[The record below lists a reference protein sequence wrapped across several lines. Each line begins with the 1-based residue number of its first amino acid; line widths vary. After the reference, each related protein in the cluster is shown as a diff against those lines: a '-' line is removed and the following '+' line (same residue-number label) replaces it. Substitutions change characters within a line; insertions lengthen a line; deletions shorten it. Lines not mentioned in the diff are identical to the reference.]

1 MIKYFNLIEKYYPKV
16 NKEELIKLGQLY
28 DLYEQLNKKINLI
41 SRKDFENFY
50 LHHVIHSLSLLKFIN
65 NRKLKIVDLGTGGG
79 LPGLPLSIFLNN
91 CEFYLIDSIKKKID
105 CVNTIVDKLNI
116 NNIQTI
122 NSRVEDITIQ
132 SDIIIS
138 RATSNINNI
147 LMWTKNSIKKNG
159 FYLLLK
165 GGNVEK
171 ELINLKLNH
180 KIIELEN
187 IYSEEYFL
195 NKKIIKIYK

>member
-16 NKEELIKLGQLY
+16 NNEELDKLRKLY
-28 DLYEQLNKKINLI
+28 DLYKKLNKKINLI

-50 LHHVIHSLSLLKFIN
+50 LHHIIHSLSLLNFIN
-65 NRKLKIVDLGTGGG
+65 NKNLKIIDLGTGGG
-79 LPGLPLSIFLNN
+79 LPGLPLSIFLNK

-105 CVNTIVDKLNI
+105 CVNTIIDELNI
-116 NNIQTI
+116 NNIYTI
-122 NSRVEDITIQ
+122 NSRVENISIQ
-132 SDIIIS
+132 SDIIVS
-138 RATSNINNI
+138 RGTSNINNI
-147 LMWTKNSIKKNG
+147 LMWTKNSIKKRG
-159 FYLLLK
+159 VYLLLK

-171 ELINLKLNH
+171 ELINIKLNH

>member
-16 NKEELIKLGQLY
+16 NKVQLDKLRKLY
-28 DLYEQLNKKINLI
+28 DLYKKLNKKINLI

-50 LHHVIHSLSLLKFIN
+50 LHHIIHSLSLLNFIN
-65 NRKLKIVDLGTGGG
+65 NKNIKIIDLGTGGG
-79 LPGLPLSIFLNN
+79 LPGLPLSIFLNK

-105 CVNTIVDKLNI
+105 CVNTIIDELNI
-116 NNIQTI
+116 NNIHTI
-122 NSRVEDITIQ
+122 NSRVEDISIQ
-132 SDIIIS
+132 SDIIVS

-147 LMWTKNSIKKNG
+147 LIWTKNSIKKRG
-159 FYLLLK
+159 VYLLLK
-165 GGNVEK
+165 GGNVDK
-171 ELINLKLNH
+171 ELINIKLNH